1 MNTPQRRPDG
11 ASYDRDMFS
20 SAKRGGAV
28 ESAQFR
34 SPSATTSQKKDNG
47 YIEAS
52 TDRARYNETTP
63 VRGNTAK

>member
-1 MNTPQRRPDG
+1 MNTPQRRPDS
-11 ASYDRDMFS
+11 ASYDRDVFS
-20 SAKRGGAV
+20 SAKKGAV